1 MTNYLVL
8 LFVVLVSII
17 YGREYDLNRTP
28 EELFD
33 QYVLDY
39 NLKFS
44 SLDESQT
51 RYNAFASNLLI
62 INSLN
67 QQSTSAR
74 FGITKFTH
82 LAPEEF
88 NNQYLTL
95 KTTERTDSDPVAADY
110 EDAQVMALPDTFDWR
125 DKGAVTPVK
134 DQGQCGSCWAFSA
147 TGNMEGQW
155 FLAGNKMVSLS
166 EQNLVDCDHECL
178 DANDCDSGCEGGLQ
192 PNAYNYVIK
201 TGGIDTEDSYPY
213 RGEDDT
219 CAFKPASIGA
229 KISNWTFVSMNE
241 SQMAVYMVNNGPL
254 AVAVDALI
262 WQFYLGGVI
271 TVGCGTSL
279 DHGVLIVG
287 YGTEVDI
294 FGYEIEYW
302 TIKNSW
308 GADWGDSGY
317 VYIEKGTGCC
327 GVDQYPTSSIVK
339 NP

>member
-1 MTNYLVL
+1 M
-8 LFVVLVSII
+8 
-17 YGREYDLNRTP
+17 
-28 EELFD
+28 
-33 QYVLDY
+33 DY

-44 SLDESQT
+44 VYELQK
-51 RYNAFASNLLI
+51 RYNDFSSNLLI

-82 LAPEEF
+82 LSPDEF
-88 NNQYLTL
+88 KNQYLTL
-95 KTTERTDSDPVAADY
+95 KTTVRTDSDPVAAEYGND
-110 EDAQVMALPDTFDWR
+110 EVMALPDTFDWR
-125 DKGAVTPVK
+125 DKGAVTAVK

-155 FLAGNKMVSLS
+155 FLAGNKLVSLS
-166 EQNLVDCDHECL
+166 EQNLVDCDHECI
-178 DANDCDSGCEGGLQ
+178 DANDCDAGCEGGLQ

-201 TGGIDTEDSYPY
+201 NGGIDTEDSYPY
-213 RGEDDT
+213 TGSDDT
-219 CAFKPASIGA
+219 CSFKPASVGT
-229 KISNWTFVSMNE
+229 KIANWTFVSQNE
-241 SQMAVYMVNNGPL
+241 TQMAVYLVNNGPL

-287 YGTEVDI
+287 YGNEIDI
-294 FGYEIEYW
+294 FGYQIQYW

-308 GADWGDSGY
+308 GSDWGNSGY
-317 VYIEKGTGCC
+317 VYIEKDTGCC
-327 GVDQYPTSSIVK
+327 GVDQYASSSIITTLK
-339 NP
+339 GL